1 MVATIT
7 LQMALA
13 LNELDKHGECFTN
26 PPPNKKGV
34 LAEDWGW
41 IEAPTL
47 PSEARERVSIFTMK
61 ALAKAGIISID
72 TDTEGRGYRG
82 RLVAQRYY
90 AWAQDKTKKMLGK
103 KLDHPQEGFRVWV
116 LDLLVDPTEESV
128 KIAK

>member
-13 LNELDKHGECFTN
+13 LDELDRLGEVFTN

-34 LAEDWGW
+34 RGDIGW
-41 IEAPTL
+41 VELPTR

-61 ALAKAGIISID
+61 ALARAGIVSID
-72 TDTEGRGYRG
+72 KDTEGRGYRG

-90 AWAQDKTKKMLGK
+90 AWAQDKTNKLLGK

-116 LDLLVDPTEESV
+116 LDLLVDPAEESV